1 MKLMEGVKWETLAIA
16 AVGIIGLTAIVAGLG
31 AIISSGVGA
40 IVLGAG
46 VLFLIGLGVGM
57 AALGGGLLVASAG
70 FNAMSGVDWASLSN
84 LGPTVMSI
92 AAAGALGLIG
102 SFGLIGMAFSLG
114 ALAAVM
120 VVLAPAMSLAATS
133 TEQMAMG
140 IVHLKEAIK
149 GLDTSKLDDL
159 ADASERMSVSS
170 AIGGLANTLATLT
183 GSGKAEKSIKLEPI
197 TINLKLNGRDMQTII
212 VDDTSI
218 VT

>member
-1 MKLMEGVKWETLAIA
+1 
-16 AVGIIGLTAIVAGLG
+16 
-31 AIISSGVGA
+31 
-40 IVLGAG
+40 
-46 VLFLIGLGVGM
+46 
-57 AALGGGLLVASAG
+57 
-70 FNAMSGVDWASLSN
+70 
-84 LGPTVMSI
+84 MSI